1 MSCMTDDT
9 DDTEDTEDIKAKG
22 SPSWMTTFA
31 DLMSLLMCFFVLLLS
46 YSEMDVVKFKQ
57 IAGSMKMAFGVQN
70 LIKVQDIPKGTS
82 VIKSEFSPAIPE
94 PTPINTV
101 QQKTQSATEDNLLM
115 QDSKDKN
122 AKENDRYKVAL
133 DEVFA
138 QEIAD
143 GLIEFELL
151 GQQLIIRLKENGSF
165 ASGSSYLQP
174 KFKPLLAR
182 ITQELNKIPG
192 EITVSGHTD
201 NLSVSNE
208 LYHNNWDLSANRA
221 AAVLN
226 ELLKDVPFDT
236 SRIKMEALADNRPL
250 VENNSAYNRS
260 QNRRVEIAIN
270 QGKPTEMETISIN

>member
-1 MSCMTDDT
+1 MTELSDDS
-9 DDTEDTEDIKAKG
+9 EDIKAKG

-46 YSEMDVVKFKQ
+46 YSEMDVIKFKQ

-70 LIKVQDIPKGTS
+70 QVEVQDIPKGTS
-82 VIKSEFSPAIPE
+82 VIMDEFSPATPE

-101 QQKTQSATEDNLLM
+101 QQNTQSATETQL
-115 QDSKDKN
+115 QIKDGKDQN
-122 AKENDRYKVAL
+122 TKENDRYKVEL
-133 DEVFA
+133 EKIFA
-138 QEIAD
+138 QEIED

-165 ASGSSYLQP
+165 PSGSSYLQP

-182 ITQELNKIPG
+182 ISTELNNIPG

-201 NLSVSNE
+201 NLPVSNE
-208 LYHNNWDLSANRA
+208 LHHNNWDLSAKRA

-226 ELLKDVPFDT
+226 EILKDIHFDA
-236 SRIKMEALADNRPL
+236 SRIKMEAFADNQPL
-250 VENNSAYNRS
+250 VKNNSVSNRS
-260 QNRRVEIAIN
+260 RNRRVEIAIN
-270 QGKPTEMETISIN
+270 QGKPTEMAPISIN

>member
-1 MSCMTDDT
+1 MSDMSDDS
-9 DDTEDTEDIKAKG
+9 EDVKAKG

-46 YSEMDVVKFKQ
+46 YSEMDVIKFKQ

-70 LIKVQDIPKGTS
+70 LIEVQDIPKGTS

-101 QQKTQSATEDNLLM
+101 QQNTQAATEDNL
-115 QDSKDKN
+115 QIKDGKDKN
-122 AKENDRYKVAL
+122 TKENDRYKVL
-133 DEVFA
+133 LEKVFS
-138 QEIAD
+138 QEIED

-165 ASGSSYLQP
+165 PSGSSYLQP

-182 ITQELNKIPG
+182 ISKELNNIPG

-201 NLSVSNE
+201 NLPVSNE
-208 LYHNNWDLSANRA
+208 LHHNNWDLSAKRA

-226 ELLKDVPFDT
+226 ELLKDIHFDS

-250 VENNSAYNRS
+250 VQNNSVSNRS

-270 QGKPTEMETISIN
+270 QGKPTEMAPISIN

>member
-1 MSCMTDDT
+1 MSDMSDDS
-9 DDTEDTEDIKAKG
+9 EDVKAKG

-46 YSEMDVVKFKQ
+46 YSEMDVIKFKQ

-70 LIKVQDIPKGTS
+70 LIEVQDIPKGTS

-101 QQKTQSATEDNLLM
+101 QQNTQAATEDNL
-115 QDSKDKN
+115 QIKDGKDKN
-122 AKENDRYKVAL
+122 TKENDRYKVL
-133 DEVFA
+133 LEKVFS
-138 QEIAD
+138 QEIED
-143 GLIEFELL
+143 GLIELELL

-165 ASGSSYLQP
+165 PSGSSYLQP

-182 ITQELNKIPG
+182 ISKELNNIPG

-201 NLSVSNE
+201 NLPVSNE
-208 LYHNNWDLSANRA
+208 LHHNNWDLSAKRA

-226 ELLKDVPFDT
+226 ELLKDIHFDS

-250 VENNSAYNRS
+250 VQNNSVSNRS

-270 QGKPTEMETISIN
+270 QGKPTEMAPISIN

>member
-1 MSCMTDDT
+1 MSDMSDDS
-9 DDTEDTEDIKAKG
+9 EDVKAKG

-46 YSEMDVVKFKQ
+46 YSEMDVIKFKQ

-70 LIKVQDIPKGTS
+70 LIEVQDIPKGTS

-101 QQKTQSATEDNLLM
+101 QQNTQAATEDNL
-115 QDSKDKN
+115 QIKNGKDKST
-122 AKENDRYKVAL
+122 KENDRYKVL
-133 DEVFA
+133 LEKVFS
-138 QEIAD
+138 QEIED
-143 GLIEFELL
+143 GLIELELL

-165 ASGSSYLQP
+165 PSGSSYLQP

-182 ITQELNKIPG
+182 ISKELNNIPG

-201 NLSVSNE
+201 NLPVSNE
-208 LYHNNWDLSANRA
+208 LHHNNWDLSAKRA

-226 ELLKDVPFDT
+226 ELLKDIHFDS

-250 VENNSAYNRS
+250 VQNNSVSNRS

-270 QGKPTEMETISIN
+270 QGKPTEMAPISIN

>member
-1 MSCMTDDT
+1 MTELSDDS
-9 DDTEDTEDIKAKG
+9 EDIKAKG

-46 YSEMDVVKFKQ
+46 YSEMDVIKFKQ

-70 LIKVQDIPKGTS
+70 QIEVQDIPKGTS
-82 VIKSEFSPAIPE
+82 VIMDEFSPATPE

-101 QQKTQSATEDNLLM
+101 QQNTQAATETHLQIKDG
-115 QDSKDKN
+115 KDKN
-122 AKENDRYKVAL
+122 TKENDRYKVEL
-133 DEVFA
+133 ENIFA
-138 QEIAD
+138 QEIED

-165 ASGSSYLQP
+165 PSGSSYLQP

-182 ITQELNKIPG
+182 VAAELNNIPG

-201 NLSVSNE
+201 NLAVSNE
-208 LYHNNWDLSANRA
+208 LHNNNWDLSAKRA

-226 ELLKDVPFDT
+226 EILKDIHFDA
-236 SRIKMEALADNRPL
+236 SRIKMEALADNQPL
-250 VENNSAYNRS
+250 VKNNSVSNRS
-260 QNRRVEIAIN
+260 RNRRVEIAIN
-270 QGKPTEMETISIN
+270 QGKPTEMAPISIN

>member
-1 MSCMTDDT
+1 MSDMSDDS
-9 DDTEDTEDIKAKG
+9 EDVKAKG

-46 YSEMDVVKFKQ
+46 YSEMDVIKFKQ

-70 LIKVQDIPKGTS
+70 LIEVQDIPKGTS

-101 QQKTQSATEDNLLM
+101 QQNTQAATEDNL
-115 QDSKDKN
+115 QIKDGKDKN
-122 AKENDRYKVAL
+122 TKENDRYKVL
-133 DEVFA
+133 LEKVFS
-138 QEIAD
+138 QEIED

-165 ASGSSYLQP
+165 PSGSSYLQP

-182 ITQELNKIPG
+182 ISKEHNNIPG

-201 NLSVSNE
+201 NLPVSNE
-208 LYHNNWDLSANRA
+208 LHHNNWDLSAKRA

-226 ELLKDVPFDT
+226 ELLKDIHFDS

-250 VENNSAYNRS
+250 VQNNSVSNRS

-270 QGKPTEMETISIN
+270 QGKPTEMAPISIN

>member
-1 MSCMTDDT
+1 MTELSDDS
-9 DDTEDTEDIKAKG
+9 EDIKAKG

-46 YSEMDVVKFKQ
+46 YSEMDVIKFKQ

-70 LIKVQDIPKGTS
+70 QVEAQDIPKGTS
-82 VIKSEFSPAIPE
+82 VIMDEFSPATPE

-101 QQKTQSATEDNLLM
+101 QQNTQSATETQL
-115 QDSKDKN
+115 QIKDGKDQN
-122 AKENDRYKVAL
+122 TKDNDRYKVEL
-133 DEVFA
+133 EKIFA
-138 QEIAD
+138 QEIED

-165 ASGSSYLQP
+165 PSGSSYLQP

-182 ITQELNKIPG
+182 ISTELNNIPG

-201 NLSVSNE
+201 NLPVSNE
-208 LYHNNWDLSANRA
+208 LHHNNWDLSAKRA

-226 ELLKDVPFDT
+226 EILKDIHFDA
-236 SRIKMEALADNRPL
+236 SRIKMEAFADNQPL
-250 VENNSAYNRS
+250 VKNNSVSNRS
-260 QNRRVEIAIN
+260 RNRRVEIAIN
-270 QGKPTEMETISIN
+270 QGKPKEMATISIN

>member
-1 MSCMTDDT
+1 MSDDS
-9 DDTEDTEDIKAKG
+9 EDIKAKG

-46 YSEMDVVKFKQ
+46 YSEMDVIKFKQ

-70 LIKVQDIPKGTS
+70 QVEAQDIPKGTS
-82 VIKSEFSPAIPE
+82 VIMDEFSPATPE

-101 QQKTQSATEDNLLM
+101 QQNTQSATETQL
-115 QDSKDKN
+115 QIKDGKDQN
-122 AKENDRYKVAL
+122 TKDNDRYKVEL
-133 DEVFA
+133 EKIFA
-138 QEIAD
+138 QEIED

-165 ASGSSYLQP
+165 PSGSSYLQP

-182 ITQELNKIPG
+182 ISTELNNIPG

-201 NLSVSNE
+201 NLPVSNE
-208 LYHNNWDLSANRA
+208 LHHNNWDLSAKRA

-226 ELLKDVPFDT
+226 EILKDIHFDA
-236 SRIKMEALADNRPL
+236 SRIKMEAFADNQPL
-250 VENNSAYNRS
+250 VKNNSVSNRS
-260 QNRRVEIAIN
+260 RNRRVEIAIN
-270 QGKPTEMETISIN
+270 QGKPKEMATILMN

>member
-1 MSCMTDDT
+1 MTELSDDS
-9 DDTEDTEDIKAKG
+9 EDIKAKG

-46 YSEMDVVKFKQ
+46 YSEMDVIKFKQ

-70 LIKVQDIPKGTS
+70 QVEVQDIPKGTS
-82 VIKSEFSPAIPE
+82 VIMDEFSPATPE

-101 QQKTQSATEDNLLM
+101 QQNTQSATETQL
-115 QDSKDKN
+115 QIKDGKDQN
-122 AKENDRYKVAL
+122 TKENDRYKVEL
-133 DEVFA
+133 EKIFA
-138 QEIAD
+138 QEIED

-165 ASGSSYLQP
+165 PSGSSYLQP

-182 ITQELNKIPG
+182 ISTELNNIPG

-201 NLSVSNE
+201 NLPVSNE
-208 LYHNNWDLSANRA
+208 LHHNNWDLSAKRA

-226 ELLKDVPFDT
+226 ELLKDIHFDA
-236 SRIKMEALADNRPL
+236 SRIKMEAFADNQPL
-250 VENNSAYNRS
+250 VKNNSVSNRS
-260 QNRRVEIAIN
+260 RNRRVEIAIN
-270 QGKPTEMETISIN
+270 QGKPTEMAPISIN

>member
-1 MSCMTDDT
+1 MTELSDDS
-9 DDTEDTEDIKAKG
+9 EDIKAKG

-46 YSEMDVVKFKQ
+46 YSEMDVIKFKQ

-70 LIKVQDIPKGTS
+70 QVEAQDIPKGTS
-82 VIKSEFSPAIPE
+82 VIMDEFSPATPE

-101 QQKTQSATEDNLLM
+101 QQNTQSATETQL
-115 QDSKDKN
+115 QIKDGKDQN
-122 AKENDRYKVAL
+122 TRDNDRYKVEL
-133 DEVFA
+133 EKIFA
-138 QEIAD
+138 QEIED

-165 ASGSSYLQP
+165 PSGSSYLQP

-182 ITQELNKIPG
+182 ISTELNNIPG

-201 NLSVSNE
+201 NLPVSNE
-208 LYHNNWDLSANRA
+208 LHHNNWDLSAKRA

-226 ELLKDVPFDT
+226 EILKDIHFDA
-236 SRIKMEALADNRPL
+236 SRIKMEAFADNQPL
-250 VENNSAYNRS
+250 VKNNSVSNRS
-260 QNRRVEIAIN
+260 RNRRVEIAIN
-270 QGKPTEMETISIN
+270 QGKPKEMAIISIN

>member
-1 MSCMTDDT
+1 MTELSDDS
-9 DDTEDTEDIKAKG
+9 EDIKAKG

-46 YSEMDVVKFKQ
+46 YSEMDVIKFKQ

-70 LIKVQDIPKGTS
+70 QVEAQDIPKGTS
-82 VIKSEFSPAIPE
+82 VIMDEFSPATPE

-101 QQKTQSATEDNLLM
+101 QQNTQSATETQL
-115 QDSKDKN
+115 QIKDGKDQN
-122 AKENDRYKVAL
+122 TKDNDRYKVEL
-133 DEVFA
+133 EKIFA
-138 QEIAD
+138 QEIED

-165 ASGSSYLQP
+165 PSGSSYLQP

-182 ITQELNKIPG
+182 ISTELNNIPG

-201 NLSVSNE
+201 NLPVSNE
-208 LYHNNWDLSANRA
+208 LHHNNWDLSAKRA

-226 ELLKDVPFDT
+226 EILKDIHFDA
-236 SRIKMEALADNRPL
+236 SRIKMEAFADNQPL
-250 VENNSAYNRS
+250 VKNNSVSNRS
-260 QNRRVEIAIN
+260 RNRRVEIAIN
-270 QGKPTEMETISIN
+270 QGKPKEMATILMN